1 MNETKTGVYIE
12 IEFLDSVLVYGQ
24 VSWTFVYYNRS
35 DILRL
40 GMILNCLMQKKI
52 MFLKIQR

>member
-35 DILRL
+35 DIFRL
-40 GMILNCLMQKKI
+40 GMILNCLMQKQI